1 MMIYRRPMMSLFDAA
16 FRLVAGDEAATRNQ
30 ETLPLPRK
38 VAQELTLA
46 AVLSPLMLSQ
56 HRGTV

>member
-1 MMIYRRPMMSLFDAA
+1 MMSLFDAA

-46 AVLSPLMLSQ
+46 AVLPL
-56 HRGTV
+56 